1 MIQHIILPAF
11 FFQIG
16 NIKSVSIKMYD
27 IFIIF
32 DKIEKFIQKSRFI
45 LFLFCKELD
54 AAKLILTH
62 VICQTDQIEMGA
74 SGRKTGCLDIKKYGI
89 FKLEWQDIAVRH
101 IISKSRC

>member
-1 MIQHIILPAF
+1 MIQHIILQAF

-16 NIKSVSIKMYD
+16 NIETISVKMYD

-32 DKIEKFIQKSRFI
+32 DKIEKFIQRAGRLLSV
-45 LFLFCKELD
+45 LQGTD
-54 AAKLILTH
+54 ADKLILTR

-74 SGRKTGCLDIKKYGI
+74 SGRKTGCLDIKKHGI

-101 IISKSRC
+101 IISKCRC